1 MVAPLAAFISADAAA
16 FLPSSHCLL
25 GASGQRQTGV
35 IMRRR
40 DFPPV
45 LQALVPTQESPTGQ
59 DDVNVGVEQLVR
71 RGMSRFAEG
80 RVQDSLKDFNTAM
93 ERRPSL
99 SPFLWQRGIS
109 LYYVGDYAEAAAQ
122 FRRDVSVNP
131 SDTEEAIWAFL
142 SESRLY
148 GDSPTTHRQVLVA
161 PMALSGTDKA
171 RESLLTINGERR
183 PLLQLVYESLRDGG
197 DSPRLDQL
205 KRIADTQRGGASF
218 YASLYLG
225 LLYEAMGDVGES
237 RRWIVRAAESPYAS
251 SGDYMGAVA
260 KVHRM
265 ARGWW

>member
-148 GDSPTTHRQVLVA
+148 G
-161 PMALSGTDKA
+161 TDKA